1 MHPTAP
7 PPTSAGEWAAWVI
20 GVLIA
25 VVVAFAGGIA
35 YLYRE
40 ARADQREHA
49 KALRETLSAHAPTAE
64 TLAKVTTT
72 AAVHAERL
80 DHHEEAIE
88 KISERVDRWEDR
100 TPAGPKVSRR

>member
-1 MHPTAP
+1 MPETIS
-7 PPTSAGEWAAWVI
+7 TW
-20 GVLIA
+20 IA
-25 VVVAFAGGIA
+25 VGAGGALVAALGTLAGAIA

-72 AAVHAERL
+72 TAVHAERL
-80 DHHEEAIE
+80 DHHEDAID
-88 KISERVDRWEDR
+88 KLGERVDRWEDR
-100 TPAGPKVSRR
+100 TPVGPKVSKR